1 MCLKVRA
8 TLTEV
13 FLWHRWFFLPLESAV
28 WQSQVAMF
36 LKSSQYTE
44 LHYQEWETSL
54 KLNWTKAVYQRSS
67 PPMAAQVQEPILVS
81 KTSIQCTVEF
91 LPKMMCTLRV
101 LWFLEESV
109 VERFLHKHN
118 KYTMY
123 TYSFQFC
130 LHADLTRVPRNA
142 SPILVLTLS
151 VGVFF
156 AQLRFF
162 YKMEIWKER
171 DHCVGL

>member
-1 MCLKVRA
+1 MCPKVHA

-67 PPMAAQVQEPILVS
+67 LSMATQVQESILVS

-91 LPKMMCTLRV
+91 LPIMISSILV
-101 LWFLEESV
+101 LLFSGLV
-109 VERFLHKHN
+109 GRFLHRTYRKCFRINHN
-118 KYTMY
+118 
-123 TYSFQFC
+123 
-130 LHADLTRVPRNA
+130 TRN
-142 SPILVLTLS
+142 T
-151 VGVFF
+151 VFF
-156 AQLRFF
+156 VSPYVWSFLFIF
-162 YKMEIWKER
+162 YR
-171 DHCVGL
+171 DFLKIPKVV